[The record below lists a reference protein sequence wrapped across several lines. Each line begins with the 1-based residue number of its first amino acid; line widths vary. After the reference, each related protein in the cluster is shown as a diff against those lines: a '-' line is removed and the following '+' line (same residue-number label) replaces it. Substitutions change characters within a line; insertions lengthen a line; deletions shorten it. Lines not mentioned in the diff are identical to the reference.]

1 MERKKIRSECEFMDL
16 KNNRLKYKYKKFYDT
31 SAKSVDDLK
40 KIFQEH
46 INFVMVMLINL
57 FCY

>member
-16 KNNRLKYKYKKFYDT
+16 KNNRLKYKYKKFHDT

>member
-1 MERKKIRSECEFMDL
+1 MGL
-16 KNNRLKYKYKKFYDT
+16 KNNRLKYKYKQCNVI

-40 KIFQEH
+40 EKFQEH
-46 INFVMVMLINL
+46 INLVMVILINL